1 MAMVNLFGMMEENI
15 KVSGERESNM
25 ELENIYYLM
34 ERKEQ
39 ENGLMEKE
47 SDGQNL
53 ILNKHEATFILLL
66 IFLNAQQSI
75 KGKKN

>member
-34 ERKEQ
+34 ERKE
-39 ENGLMEKE
+39 
-47 SDGQNL
+47 
-53 ILNKHEATFILLL
+53 
-66 IFLNAQQSI
+66 
-75 KGKKN
+75 